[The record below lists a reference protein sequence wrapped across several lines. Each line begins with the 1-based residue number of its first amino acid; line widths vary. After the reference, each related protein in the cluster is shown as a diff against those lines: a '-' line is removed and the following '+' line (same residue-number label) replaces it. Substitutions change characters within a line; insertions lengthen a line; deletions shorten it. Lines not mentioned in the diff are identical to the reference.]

1 MVEVGRRGRV
11 VVIAFGSDSSTD
23 IQLGGA
29 GGGGKA
35 TKKLGGGG
43 GGGGVGGEGGKPLG
57 DTVEA
62 SGKGH
67 NSKFHVLCTI
77 GYSLFH
83 DMSCEGLLWRQYRL
97 TSQGNL
103 PKNIQQNITKYW
115 KNNSVP

>member
-1 MVEVGRRGRV
+1 MVEVGRRGRVV

-35 TKKLGGGG
+35 TKKLGG

>member
-35 TKKLGGGG
+35 TKKLGG